1 VCWAVTARS
10 DTLKNHIRA
19 GENVMQLRYVV
30 REGFSGF
37 KRAKLSMFAAVFTI
51 CVSLLLLSFFAI
63 LFLNANNVVNSLREK
78 VEMEAFLNDQ
88 LSQDKITEVKGMVEM
103 LGGVREVHYVSKEE
117 AAKIFQQEFGEDIFK
132 ILNFNPLPASLK
144 IFLKDGYKTAKQ
156 AETIVHQVRSIKGV
170 DDVIYRK
177 QLLEML
183 DERAMMFLWITLGVG
198 VFITLSSIILVA
210 NTIRLAIYA
219 KRKIIQTMKLIGA
232 THNFIRLP
240 FLLEGFLQGLLGG
253 VIAAGIVFILFTYLE
268 QWLTLSLSQFVH
280 VQMYYYGIIVG
291 MGCLLGLFG
300 SMISVRRFIS
310 EGVST

>member
-1 VCWAVTARS
+1 
-10 DTLKNHIRA
+10 
-19 GENVMQLRYVV
+19 MQLRYVL

-78 VEMEAFLNDQ
+78 VEMEAFLDDQ
-88 LSQDKITEVKGMVEM
+88 LSPDKITEVKGLVEM
-103 LGGVREVHYVSKEE
+103 LDGVREVHYVSKEE
-117 AAKIFQQEFGEDIFK
+117 AAKIFQQEFGENIFK

-144 IFLKDGYKTAKQ
+144 IFLKEGYKTAKH
-156 AETIVHQVRSIKGV
+156 AESIVHQVKSLKGV

-183 DERAMMFLWITLGVG
+183 DERAMLFLWITLGVG
-198 VFITLSSIILVA
+198 IFITLSSVILVA

-232 THNFIRLP
+232 TRGFIRLP

-253 VIAAGIVFILFTYLE
+253 SIAAGIVFVLFTYLE
-268 QWLTLSLSQFVH
+268 QWLTVSLSQFVY
-280 VQMYYYGIIVG
+280 VQPYYYSIIVG
-291 MGCLLGLFG
+291 VGCVLGLFG

-310 EGVST
+310 EGVSN

>member
-1 VCWAVTARS
+1 
-10 DTLKNHIRA
+10 
-19 GENVMQLRYVV
+19 MQLRYVLK
-30 REGFSGF
+30 EGFSGF

-51 CVSLLLLSFFAI
+51 CVSLLLLSFFVI
-63 LFLNANNVVNSLREK
+63 LFLNANSVVNSLREK
-78 VEMEAFLNDQ
+78 IEMEAFLNDQ
-88 LSQDKITEVKGMVEM
+88 LSYDKITEVKGLVEM
-103 LGGVREVHYVSKEE
+103 LNGVREVHYVSKEE

-144 IFLKDGYKTAKQ
+144 IFLKEGYKTAKH
-156 AETIVHQVRSIKGV
+156 AESIVHQIKSLKGV

-183 DERAMMFLWITLGVG
+183 DERAMLFLGITFGIG
-198 VFITLSSIILVA
+198 IFIALSSVILVA

-232 THNFIRLP
+232 TRSFIRLP

-253 VIAAGIVFILFTYLE
+253 LIAAGILFVLFNYLE
-268 QWLTLSLSQFVH
+268 QWLTVSLSQFVY
-280 VQMYYYGIIVG
+280 VQPYYYGIIVG
-291 MGCLLGLFG
+291 VGCVLGLFG

-310 EGVST
+310 EGVGI

>member
-1 VCWAVTARS
+1 
-10 DTLKNHIRA
+10 
-19 GENVMQLRYVV
+19 MQLRYVL

-63 LFLNANNVVNSLREK
+63 LFLNANSVVNSLREK

-88 LSQDKITEVKGMVEM
+88 LSNDQITEVKGLVEM
-103 LGGVREVHYVSKEE
+103 LDGIREVHYVSKEE
-117 AAKIFQQEFGEDIFK
+117 AAKIFQQDFGEDIFK

-144 IFLKDGYKTAKQ
+144 IFLKEGYKTAKH
-156 AETIVHQVRSIKGV
+156 AESIVHQVKSLKGV

-177 QLLEML
+177 ELLEML
-183 DERAMMFLWITLGVG
+183 DERAMLFLWITFGIG
-198 VFITLSSIILVA
+198 IFITLSSVTLVA

-232 THNFIRLP
+232 TRGFIRLP

-253 VIAAGIVFILFTYLE
+253 LIAAGIVFVLFNYLE
-268 QWLTLSLSQFVH
+268 RWLTVSLSQFVY
-280 VQMYYYGIIVG
+280 VQPYYYSVIVG
-291 MGCLLGLFG
+291 VGCILGLFG

-310 EGVST
+310 EGVSS

>member
-1 VCWAVTARS
+1 
-10 DTLKNHIRA
+10 
-19 GENVMQLRYVV
+19 MQLRYTFK
-30 REGFSGF
+30 EGFSGF

-51 CVSLLLLSFFAI
+51 CVSLLLLSFFTI
-63 LFLNANNVVNSLREK
+63 LFLNARNVVDSLREK

-88 LSQDKITEVKGMVEM
+88 LSSDKITEAKGIIEM
-103 LGGVREVHYVSKEE
+103 LDGVREVRYVSKAD
-117 AAKIFQQEFGEDIFK
+117 AAKIFQQEFGEDINK

-144 IFLKDGYKTAKQ
+144 IFLKDGYKTVKG
-156 AETIVHQVRSIKGV
+156 AERIVQQVKSIRGV

-183 DERAMMFLWITLGVG
+183 DERAMTFLWITLGIG
-198 VFITLSSIILVA
+198 IFITISSVILVA

-232 THNFIRLP
+232 TRGFIRMP

-253 VIAAGIVFILFTYLE
+253 VIAAGIIFVLFNYLE
-268 QWLTLSLSQFVH
+268 QWLTVSLSQFTYVEPF
-280 VQMYYYGIIVG
+280 YYSIIIG
-291 MGCLLGLFG
+291 AGCLLGLLG

-310 EGVST
+310 EGIGS

>member
-1 VCWAVTARS
+1 
-10 DTLKNHIRA
+10 
-19 GENVMQLRYVV
+19 MQLRYVLK
-30 REGFSGF
+30 EGFSGF

-63 LFLNANNVVNSLREK
+63 LFLNANSVVNSLREK

-88 LSQDKITEVKGMVEM
+88 LSNDKITEVKGLVEM
-103 LGGVREVHYVSKEE
+103 LDGVREVHYVSKEE

-144 IFLKDGYKTAKQ
+144 IFLKEGYKTAKH
-156 AETIVHQVRSIKGV
+156 AESIVYQVKSLKGV

-183 DERAMMFLWITLGVG
+183 DERAKLFLWITFGIG
-198 VFITLSSIILVA
+198 IFITLSSVILVA

-232 THNFIRLP
+232 TRGFIRLP

-253 VIAAGIVFILFTYLE
+253 LIAAGIVFVLFNYLE
-268 QWLTLSLSQFVH
+268 QWLTVSLSQFVY
-280 VQMYYYGIIVG
+280 VQPYYYSIIVG
-291 MGCLLGLFG
+291 VGCVLGLFG

-310 EGVST
+310 EGVSS

>member
-1 VCWAVTARS
+1 
-10 DTLKNHIRA
+10 
-19 GENVMQLRYVV
+19 
-30 REGFSGF
+30 
-37 KRAKLSMFAAVFTI
+37 MFAAVFTI

-78 VEMEAFLNDQ
+78 VEMEAFLDDQ
-88 LSQDKITEVKGMVEM
+88 LSPDKITEVKGLVEM
-103 LGGVREVHYVSKEE
+103 LDGVREVHYVSKEE
-117 AAKIFQQEFGEDIFK
+117 AAKIFQQEFGENIFK

-144 IFLKDGYKTAKQ
+144 IFLKEGYKTAKH
-156 AETIVHQVRSIKGV
+156 AESIVHQVKSLKGV

-183 DERAMMFLWITLGVG
+183 DERAMLFLWITLGVG
-198 VFITLSSIILVA
+198 IFITLSSVILVA

-232 THNFIRLP
+232 TRGFIRLP

-253 VIAAGIVFILFTYLE
+253 SIAAGIVFVLFTYLE
-268 QWLTLSLSQFVH
+268 QWLTVSLSQFVY
-280 VQMYYYGIIVG
+280 VQPYYYSIIVG
-291 MGCLLGLFG
+291 VGCVLGLFG

-310 EGVST
+310 EGVSN

>member
-1 VCWAVTARS
+1 
-10 DTLKNHIRA
+10 
-19 GENVMQLRYVV
+19 MQLRYVFK
-30 REGFSGF
+30 EGFSGF

-88 LSQDKITEVKGMVEM
+88 LSNDKITEVKGLVEM
-103 LGGVREVHYVSKEE
+103 LDGIREVRYVSKEE
-117 AAKIFQQEFGEDIFK
+117 AAKIFQQEFGEDIYK

-144 IFLKDGYKTAKQ
+144 IFLKDGYKTAKH
-156 AETIVHQVRSIKGV
+156 AEVIVNQVKSIKGV

-183 DERAMMFLWITLGVG
+183 DERAKLFLWITLGVG
-198 VFITLSSIILVA
+198 IFITLSSVILVA

-232 THNFIRLP
+232 TRGFIRLP

-253 VIAAGIVFILFTYLE
+253 LIAAGIVFVLFNYME
-268 QWLTLSLSQFVH
+268 QWLTVSLSQFVY
-280 VQMYYYGIIVG
+280 VQPYYYSIIVG
-291 MGCLLGLFG
+291 VGCVLGLFG

-310 EGVST
+310 EGVSS

>member
-1 VCWAVTARS
+1 V
-10 DTLKNHIRA
+10 L
-19 GENVMQLRYVV
+19 

-37 KRAKLSMFAAVFTI
+37 KRAKLSMFAAIFTI

-88 LSQDKITEVKGMVEM
+88 LSNDKIIEVKGLVEM
-103 LGGVREVHYVSKEE
+103 LDGVREVHYVSKEE
-117 AAKIFQQEFGEDIFK
+117 AAKIFQQDFGEDIYK

-144 IFLKDGYKTAKQ
+144 IFLKEGYKTAKH
-156 AETIVHQVRSIKGV
+156 AESIVQQIKSLKGV

-183 DERAMMFLWITLGVG
+183 DERAMLFLWITFGIG
-198 VFITLSSIILVA
+198 IFITLSSIILVA

-232 THNFIRLP
+232 TRGFIRLP

-253 VIAAGIVFILFTYLE
+253 LIAASIVFILFNYLE
-268 QWLTLSLSQFVH
+268 QWLTVSLSQFVY
-280 VQMYYYGIIVG
+280 VQPYYYSIIVG
-291 MGCLLGLFG
+291 VGCVLGLFG

-310 EGVST
+310 EGVSS

>member
-1 VCWAVTARS
+1 V
-10 DTLKNHIRA
+10 LK
-19 GENVMQLRYVV
+19 
-30 REGFSGF
+30 EGFSGF

-63 LFLNANNVVNSLREK
+63 LFLNANSVVNSLREK

-88 LSQDKITEVKGMVEM
+88 LSADKITEVKGLVEM
-103 LGGVREVHYVSKEE
+103 LDGVREVHYVSKEE

-144 IFLKDGYKTAKQ
+144 IFLKEGYKTAKH
-156 AETIVHQVRSIKGV
+156 AESIVYQVKSLKGV

-183 DERAMMFLWITLGVG
+183 DERAMLFLWITLGVG
-198 VFITLSSIILVA
+198 IFITISSVILVA

-232 THNFIRLP
+232 TRGFIRLP

-253 VIAAGIVFILFTYLE
+253 LIAAGIVFVLFNYME
-268 QWLTLSLSQFVH
+268 QWLTVSLSQFVY
-280 VQMYYYGIIVG
+280 VQPYYYSIIVG
-291 MGCLLGLFG
+291 VGCVLGLFG

-310 EGVST
+310 EGVSS

>member
-1 VCWAVTARS
+1 
-10 DTLKNHIRA
+10 
-19 GENVMQLRYVV
+19 MQLRYVLK
-30 REGFSGF
+30 EGFSGF

-51 CVSLLLLSFFAI
+51 CESLLLLSFFAI
-63 LFLNANNVVNSLREK
+63 LFLNANSVVNSLREK

-88 LSQDKITEVKGMVEM
+88 LSNDQITEVKGLVEM
-103 LGGVREVHYVSKEE
+103 LDGVREVHYVSKEE

-144 IFLKDGYKTAKQ
+144 IFLKEGYKTAKH
-156 AETIVHQVRSIKGV
+156 AESIVYQVKSLKGV

-183 DERAMMFLWITLGVG
+183 DERAKLFLWITFGIG
-198 VFITLSSIILVA
+198 IFITLSSVILVA

-232 THNFIRLP
+232 TRGFIRLP

-253 VIAAGIVFILFTYLE
+253 LIAAGIVFVLFNYLE
-268 QWLTLSLSQFVH
+268 QWLTVSLSHFVY
-280 VQMYYYGIIVG
+280 VQPYYYSIIVG
-291 MGCLLGLFG
+291 VGCVLGLFG

-310 EGVST
+310 EGVSS